1 VRELFTRFSQ
11 TSRWLTLDCFPSTVH
26 VFFPHY
32 SRLHEDEIQEPAT
45 NVFSAWKWLHSGASS
60 TTTKDEPSILP
71 VQPATRQEQD
81 ALYALGVAGLASKK
95 LLQKH
100 RVSSDQLRDASV
112 KEDAVAAKVESSRHK
127 MFDRAT
133 RVVQTIAA
141 TRQSLHKFQSHKMRG
156 AAKSV
161 VRAPFVLGRKV
172 FALGGGR
179 HTVGVTAT
187 VAVALVFVLAKP
199 VAHFVAN
206 ESVNMTRGA

>member
-1 VRELFTRFSQ
+1 M
-11 TSRWLTLDCFPSTVH
+11 
-26 VFFPHY
+26 
-32 SRLHEDEIQEPAT
+32 HEDEIQEPAT
-45 NVFSAWKWLHSGASS
+45 NVFSAWKWLHSGTSSS
-60 TTTKDEPSILP
+60 TSEDNEPSILP

-112 KEDAVAAKVESSRHK
+112 TDAAAVTVESSTK
-127 MFDRAT
+127 MVDRAT
-133 RVVQTIAA
+133 RLVQTIAA
-141 TRQSLHKFQSHKMRG
+141 TRASLHKFQSHKMRG

-187 VAVALVFVLAKP
+187 VAVAFLFVLAKP

-206 ESVNMTRGA
+206 ESMNMTRGA